1 MNIKETNNITQL
13 QQRSKFITI
22 NKSSYKSLQH
32 RAKVYYVRDKKL
44 EGFFIRVY
52 PHPSQ
57 KKVYGC
63 QARLAGVGKLKPT
76 IIGDCNL
83 YSIDEARTKAKEYIQ
98 QLRDGILPKKNI
110 KIEAEKN
117 RTILDYLDI
126 YIERKGFG
134 MADSTIKEYRK
145 QIHRD
150 FASLNNVPITQ
161 LTKDDIANWYGAN
174 VRKKGRSTDHTFT
187 IVKTLLKYAVDDD
200 YIQQNVAVKS
210 LNLIRKYS
218 PPKGIKKHIPLTH
231 LSEFLTSFIDVSPCH
246 KNSFLDTKNNKLNK
260 PMIQDKSWR
269 CISETQRDYI
279 LFLLL
284 TGLRKEEA
292 SSLKW
297 SDVEMDEGRQIFA
310 ITITDNKANRPFRFP
325 MTMTL
330 RAMFEYRES
339 LPSRHPVYVFPAKS
353 SRRGSDRGYINDTR
367 KAFLKIQKLAGFE
380 ETITPHDIRRTFSTL
395 CNEMGLATAE
405 VGKLL
410 NHSNA
415 SVTEGYIQRSLDNQ
429 RKLYDE
435 YINLIENNL
444 NFYYEN
450 NTLEDNTKEELQRY
464 GIKNFFRNH
473 FYGQS
478 YKLVQFNKEL
488 PKPTYWDD
496 YSQP

>member
-1 MNIKETNNITQL
+1 MDTKESNNIARL

-44 EGFFIRVY
+44 EGFYIRVY
-52 PHPSQ
+52 PSPSQ

-187 IVKTLLKYAVDDD
+187 IVKTLLKYAADDD
-200 YIQQNVAVKS
+200 YIEQNVAEKAS
-210 LNLIRKYS
+210 NLISKYS
-218 PPKGIKKHIPLTH
+218 PPQGIKKHIPITH
-231 LSEFLTSFIDVSPCH
+231 LPDFL
-246 KNSFLDTKNNKLNK
+246 KAFLDASPFHVNGF
-260 PMIQDKSWR
+260 IQKDIDKIKEDNLR
-269 CISETQRDYI
+269 LITETQRDYI

-330 RAMFEYRES
+330 RAMFEYRAS
-339 LPSRHPVYVFPAKS
+339 LPSRHPVYIFPAKS

-410 NHSNA
+410 NHANA

-429 RKLYDE
+429 RKLYDQ
-435 YINLIENNL
+435 YMDLIESNIKTFINNKD
-444 NFYYEN
+444 
-450 NTLEDNTKEELQRY
+450 LEDGSKEEYRQH
-464 GIKNFFRNH
+464 GIKNFFRNN
-473 FYGQS
+473 FYGHDRE
-478 YKLVQFNKEL
+478 LVEFNTEP

-496 YSQP
+496 YKT

>member
-1 MNIKETNNITQL
+1 
-13 QQRSKFITI
+13 
-22 NKSSYKSLQH
+22 
-32 RAKVYYVRDKKL
+32 
-44 EGFFIRVY
+44 
-52 PHPSQ
+52 
-57 KKVYGC
+57 
-63 QARLAGVGKLKPT
+63 VG
-76 IIGDCNL
+76 G
-83 YSIDEARTKAKEYIQ
+83 Y
-98 QLRDGILPKKNI
+98 
-110 KIEAEKN
+110 
-117 RTILDYLDI
+117 
-126 YIERKGFG
+126 
-134 MADSTIKEYRK
+134 
-145 QIHRD
+145 
-150 FASLNNVPITQ
+150 
-161 LTKDDIANWYGAN
+161 
-174 VRKKGRSTDHTFT
+174 
-187 IVKTLLKYAVDDD
+187 DD
-200 YIQQNVAVKS
+200 YIQQNVAEKAS
-210 LNLIRKYS
+210 NLISKYS
-218 PPKGIKKHIPLTH
+218 PPQGIKKHIPITH
-231 LSEFLTSFIDVSPCH
+231 LPDFL
-246 KNSFLDTKNNKLNK
+246 KAFLDASPFHINGLLQKD
-260 PMIQDKSWR
+260 IDKMKEDNLR
-269 CISETQRDYI
+269 LVTETQRDYI

-330 RAMFEYRES
+330 RAMFEYRAS
-339 LPSRHPVYVFPAKS
+339 LPSRHPVYIFPAKS

-367 KAFLKIQKLAGFE
+367 KAFLKIQKFAGFE

-395 CNEMGLATAE
+395 CNEIGLATAE

-410 NHSNA
+410 NHANA

-450 NTLEDNTKEELQRY
+450 YMIEDNIEEETLRY

-478 YKLVQFNKEL
+478 YNLVQFNTEP

-496 YSQP
+496 YKT